1 MAGKTEKLVETFK
14 KIKNQQADSSDDEDE
29 DSDDSDSEAPDLV
42 KAKPK
47 QNNQMVD
54 DDGFEVVQ

>member
-29 DSDDSDSEAPDLV
+29 DSYDSDSEAPDLV